1 MPYVRRTTVAGMT
14 ASVRDLESPDTCGDL
29 IRAWRQRRHLSQLDL
44 SSEVG
49 VSTRHLSFVETG
61 RAKPSREL
69 LLNLA
74 EHLDVP
80 LRDRNQLLIAAGF
93 APVYPESS
101 LHSPQMMAIREAL
114 RKLLAGH
121 DPYPAVVVDRWW
133 NLVEANASLLLLTA
147 GVAPHLLEPPI
158 NVLRLSL
165 HPEGMA
171 PQIQNMGEWR
181 GHLLGRL
188 RRQVALT
195 ADPELA
201 DLLVELE
208 GYPSSE
214 ADEEMHG
221 AGEVVVP
228 LRVRV
233 GDVDAAMLSTVATF
247 GTPLDVTVA
256 ELVIET
262 FFPADEATANW
273 LRDQSSS
280 SSSSSSSSESSSS
293 SSSSSESSSESSS

>member
-1 MPYVRRTTVAGMT
+1 MRDRRTTFAGMT
-14 ASVRDLESPDTCGDL
+14 ASLNELESPATCGDL
-29 IRAWRQRRHLSQLDL
+29 IRTWRQRRHLSQLEL
-44 SSEVG
+44 SSQVD

-61 RAKPSREL
+61 RAKPSREMVL
-69 LLNLA
+69 HLA
-74 EHLDVP
+74 DHLDVP
-80 LRDRNQLLIAAGF
+80 LRDQNQLLLAAGF
-93 APVYPESS
+93 APHYPESS

-114 RKLLAGH
+114 QKLLAGH

-165 HPEGMA
+165 HPDGIA

-201 DLLVELE
+201 DLLTELE
-208 GYPSSE
+208 GYPTDE
-214 ADEEMHG
+214 ADVEMHG

-228 LRVRV
+228 LRIRV
-233 GDVDAAMLSTVATF
+233 GDTDLAMLSTVATF

-262 FFPADEATANW
+262 FFPADDVTGAW
-273 LRDQSSS
+273 LR
-280 SSSSSSSSESSSS
+280 ERAAG
-293 SSSSSESSSESSS
+293 

>member
-1 MPYVRRTTVAGMT
+1 MTTEVHDAPAT
-14 ASVRDLESPDTCGDL
+14 FGDL
-29 IRAWRQRRHLSQLDL
+29 IRTWRQRRHLSQLEL
-44 SSEVG
+44 SGQVD

-61 RAKPSREL
+61 RAKPSRAMVL
-69 LLNLA
+69 HLA
-74 EHLDVP
+74 EHLDIP
-80 LRDRNQLLIAAGF
+80 LRDRNQLLLSAGF

-101 LHSPQMMAIREAL
+101 LHSPQMLAIREAL

-133 NLVEANASLLLLTA
+133 NLVEANGSMLTLVAGADPALLT
-147 GVAPHLLEPPI
+147 PPV

-165 HPEGMA
+165 HPDGIA
-171 PQIQNMGEWR
+171 PHIRNMGEWR

-201 DLLVELE
+201 DLLAELE
-208 GYPSSE
+208 GYPCDE
-214 ADEEMHG
+214 PLEEMHG
-221 AGEVVVP
+221 PGEVVVP
-228 LRVRV
+228 LRLEVE
-233 GDVDAAMLSTVATF
+233 GTELSMLSTVATF

-262 FFPADEATANW
+262 FFPADDATSAW
-273 LRDQSSS
+273 LRTRG
-280 SSSSSSSSESSSS
+280 
-293 SSSSSESSSESSS
+293 

>member
-1 MPYVRRTTVAGMT
+1 MT
-14 ASVRDLESPDTCGDL
+14 ASLNELESPATCGDL
-29 IRAWRQRRHLSQLDL
+29 IRTWRQRRHLSQLEL
-44 SSEVG
+44 SSQVD

-61 RAKPSREL
+61 RAKPSREMVL
-69 LLNLA
+69 HLA

-80 LRDRNQLLIAAGF
+80 LRDRNQLLLAAGF
-93 APVYPESS
+93 APSYPESS

-133 NLVEANASLLLLTA
+133 NLVEANASLSLLTA

-165 HPEGMA
+165 HPDGIA

-201 DLLVELE
+201 DLLAELE
-208 GYPSSE
+208 GYPSDE
-214 ADEEMHG
+214 ADQEMHG
-221 AGEVVVP
+221 PGEVVVP
-228 LRVRV
+228 LRIRV
-233 GDVDAAMLSTVATF
+233 GDTDLAMLSTVATF

-262 FFPADEATANW
+262 FFPADNATGTW
-273 LRDQSSS
+273 LREQAED
-280 SSSSSSSSESSSS
+280 
-293 SSSSSESSSESSS
+293 

>member
-1 MPYVRRTTVAGMT
+1 MT
-14 ASVRDLESPDTCGDL
+14 APANDLETPATCGDL
-29 IRAWRQRRHLSQLDL
+29 IRTWRQRRHLSQLEL
-44 SSEVG
+44 SSQVH

-61 RAKPSREL
+61 RARPSREMVL
-69 LLNLA
+69 HLA

-80 LRDRNQLLIAAGF
+80 LRDRNQLLLSAGF

-101 LHSPQMMAIREAL
+101 LHSPQMMAIRGAV

-165 HPEGMA
+165 HPDGIA

-201 DLLVELE
+201 DLLEELE
-208 GYPSSE
+208 GYPSDQ

-221 AGEVVVP
+221 PGEVVVP
-228 LRVRV
+228 LRIRV
-233 GDVDAAMLSTVATF
+233 DGADLAMLSTVATF

-262 FFPADEATANW
+262 FFPADEATGTW
-273 LRDQSSS
+273 LREQAQVVGTT
-280 SSSSSSSSESSSS
+280 
-293 SSSSSESSSESSS
+293 